1 MKATPIIIALA
12 VFGAIPLTV
21 NAQSLPPEPLPT
33 DEVSKTGTGTGTVVT
48 GTESVGNTGTGTGTV
63 AMMSAQAPMPVTLS
77 ATNTTMTSNTSQE
90 ITVSTQA
97 NPDAIEATSGTET
110 VLLSSSTS
118 ACKVP
123 ASVDLPWTS
132 AEGGAVTFTVSCG
145 RATGKGQTVTIT
157 GGTAS
162 TSFVLKP

>member
-1 MKATPIIIALA
+1 MKVTPMIIALA

-21 NAQSLPPEPLPT
+21 NAQSLPAQPPPT
-33 DEVSKTGTGTGTVVT
+33 DEVGTTGTGTGTAVT
-48 GTESVGNTGTGTGTV
+48 GTDSVGNTGTGTGTV
-63 AMMSAQAPMPVTLS
+63 TMMSSAAPMPVTLS

-97 NPDAIEATSGTET
+97 NPDAIEATSGVET
-110 VLLSSSTS
+110 VPLSSSTS
-118 ACKVP
+118 TCKVP

-132 AEGGAVTFTVSCG
+132 TEGGAVTFTVSCG
-145 RATGKGQTVTIT
+145 RVSGKGQTVTIT

-162 TSFVLKP
+162 TSFILKP